1 LIFKSD
7 NYAEAAANIRL
18 NLQTSVKHPTLWIF
32 ISCLR
37 KVQSG
42 RDTFYNQL
50 KAGKCPPRKNK
61 NYIDVDKRIK
71 KLVNNYN
78 NNNNYNNY
86 DIISFFKGD
95 SL

>member
-1 LIFKSD
+1 MGV
-7 NYAEAAANIRL
+7 
-18 NLQTSVKHPTLWIF
+18 QWTL

-50 KAGKCPPRKNK
+50 EAGNSPLRKK
-61 NYIDVDKRIK
+61 KKYIDVDKRIK

-78 NNNNYNNY
+78 DR
-86 DIISFFKGD
+86 DIISFLRG
-95 SL
+95 